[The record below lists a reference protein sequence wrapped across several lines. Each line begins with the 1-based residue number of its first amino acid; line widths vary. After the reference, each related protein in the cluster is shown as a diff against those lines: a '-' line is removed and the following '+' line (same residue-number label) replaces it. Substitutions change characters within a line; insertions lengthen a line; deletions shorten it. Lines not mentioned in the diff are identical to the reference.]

1 MSVITNRLLLVLGI
15 ALASVAVACSSSDAD
30 VAANGTTTTS
40 TSDSTTTSTTGTD
53 ATSNQPAW
61 VTDALDQQETTR
73 YIANSGG
80 VGVSHRSAC
89 EDASRIDGVWPEGA
103 ELQIVLADEPDCA
116 EWTLLSDGTVTSWV
130 RNKYLASAAPA
141 TAGGTASTGSSSTG
155 SSSSTVQIEV
165 IDFFGNLIPTS
176 LLRVRPLSYTYNNA
190 VFVSGCDK
198 SWHPIGD
205 SAIALSGKVIA
216 DPDPN
221 NCGFGVVSLV
231 PAYWVTVNR

>member
-1 MSVITNRLLLVLGI
+1 MNVTSKSLLLVLGI
-15 ALASVAVACSSSDAD
+15 VLGSVAVACSSSEPD
-30 VAANGTTTTS
+30 VAATATTASSSSSTATS
-40 TSDSTTTSTTGTD
+40 AASAE

-61 VTDALDQQETTR
+61 VTDALEQQETIR

-89 EDASRIDGVWPEGA
+89 QDTARIDGVWPEGV
-103 ELQIVLADEPDCA
+103 ELEIVLSDEPDCA
-116 EWTLLSDGTVTSWV
+116 DWTLLSDGTVTSWV
-130 RNKYLASAAPA
+130 RNKYLASTVP
-141 TAGGTASTGSSSTG
+141 TTGGGTGSTGSASTSSA
-155 SSSSTVQIEV
+155 TVQIEV
-165 IDFFGNLIPTS
+165 INFFGNLIPTS
-176 LLRVRPLSYTYNNA
+176 QLRVRPLSYTYNNA

-205 SAIALSGKVIA
+205 SAIALSGKVIV

-221 NCGFGVVSLV
+221 SCGFGVLSLV

>member
-1 MSVITNRLLLVLGI
+1 MSVTTNRFLLVFAI
-15 ALASVAVACSSSDAD
+15 ALTSLAIACSSSDPD
-30 VAANGTTTTS
+30 VAATGTTT
-40 TSDSTTTSTTGTD
+40 SDSDATSAASAE

-61 VTDALDQQETTR
+61 VTDSLEQQETTR
-73 YIANSGG
+73 YVANSGG

-89 EDASRIDGVWPEGA
+89 EDAARVDGVWPEGA
-103 ELQIVLADEPDCA
+103 ELQIVLSDDANCAD
-116 EWTLLSDGTVTSWV
+116 WTLLSDGAVTSWV

-141 TAGGTASTGSSSTG
+141 TAGGTASTGSSSAG

-205 SAIALSGKVIA
+205 SAIALSGKVIS

>member
-1 MSVITNRLLLVLGI
+1 MSVTTNRFLLVLGI
-15 ALASVAVACSSSDAD
+15 ALTSLAIACSSSDAD
-30 VAANGTTTTS
+30 VAATGTTT
-40 TSDSTTTSTTGTD
+40 SDSAATSAASAE

-61 VTDALDQQETTR
+61 VTDSLEQQETTR
-73 YIANSGG
+73 YVANSGG

-89 EDASRIDGVWPEGA
+89 EDAARVDGVWPEGA
-103 ELQIVLADEPDCA
+103 ELQIVLSDDANCAD
-116 EWTLLSDGTVTSWV
+116 WTLLSDGTVTSWV

-141 TAGGTASTGSSSTG
+141 TAGGTASTGSSSAG

-165 IDFFGNLIPTS
+165 INFFGNLIPTS
-176 LLRVRPLSYTYNNA
+176 QLRVRPLSYTYNNA

-205 SAIALSGKVIA
+205 SAIALSGKVLA

>member
-1 MSVITNRLLLVLGI
+1 MSVTKKSLLLVLGI
-15 ALASVAVACSSSDAD
+15 VLGSVAVACSSSEPE
-30 VAANGTTTTS
+30 VAATGT
-40 TSDSTTTSTTGTD
+40 TSDSADSTGTSAASSE

-61 VTDALDQQETTR
+61 VTDALEQQETIR
-73 YIANSGG
+73 YVANSGG

-89 EDASRIDGVWPEGA
+89 EDAARIDGVWPEGA
-103 ELQIVLADEPDCA
+103 ELEIVLSDEPDCA
-116 EWTLLSDGTVTSWV
+116 DWTLLSDGTITSWV
-130 RNKYLASAAPA
+130 RNKYLASTTPA
-141 TAGGTASTGSSSTG
+141 TAGSGTASTGTSSATA
-155 SSSSTVQIEV
+155 QIEV
-165 IDFFGNLIPTS
+165 INFFGNLIPTAQ
-176 LLRVRPLSYTYNNA
+176 LRVRPLSYTYNNA

-221 NCGFGVVSLV
+221 SCGFGVLSLV